1 MRTNDEYMTG
11 DEKFLFYKIPKWL
24 FEDESVKGE
33 LSVDAKLLYSILLD
47 RANLSRK
54 RGLIDDKGR
63 VYIFYTVK
71 QICETMHCASQKAEK
86 LLKELDDIGLLVR
99 KSQGKGKANILYV
112 KVPSHDKNM

>member
-1 MRTNDEYMTG
+1 M
-11 DEKFLFYKIPKWL
+11 
-24 FEDESVKGE
+24 
-33 LSVDAKLLYSILLD
+33 
-47 RANLSRK
+47 SRK